1 MRFSKYF
8 DHTDLRPDA
17 RLDDITR
24 LCLEAMRYRFM
35 SVCVNPFYVP
45 VAARLLKGSDVKVCT
60 VVGFPLGQT
69 TPKEKARE
77 AVEAALAGADEIDM
91 VMNAGM
97 ARSGEWKF
105 VEAEIRGVREALDS
119 VPGERRILKVILET
133 CLLDRKEIIQAS
145 LAAKRGGADY
155 VKTSTGFGKWGA
167 KAKDVALMRNA
178 VGESMGVKASGGIR
192 TLEDCYRMIDAGAS
206 RIGSSRSVEIMEE
219 LLASRR

>member
-17 RLDDITR
+17 RLEDITR

-60 VVGFPLGQT
+60 VVGFPLGQQSVAT
-69 TPKEKARE
+69 KEFETRD
-77 AVEAALAGADEIDM
+77 ALANGADEIDY
-91 VMNAGM
+91 VVNLTEVKA
-97 ARSGEWKF
+97 
-105 VEAEIRGVREALDS
+105 
-119 VPGERRILKVILET
+119 LKVILET

-192 TLEDCYRMIDAGAS
+192 TLDDCYRMIDAGAS